1 MLGIVNAMSVGRRR
15 TGVEAMMGVYPC
27 PYCGGMVTREL
38 TCLPPFLMAQTPG
51 GLPRFLE
58 CRACELRE
66 RQRAFSD
73 VATAEDFP
81 NLSPGERL
89 RATYLDSKAREA
101 GVRVTVDQLVRSSR
115 TDRDDA

>member
-1 MLGIVNAMSVGRRR
+1 
-15 TGVEAMMGVYPC
+15 MGVYPC

-66 RQRAFSD
+66 RQRAFRLVTLRLPKTSPISRLGN
-73 VATAEDFP
+73 ALEQPIWTARR
-81 NLSPGERL
+81 ERL
-89 RATYLDSKAREA
+89 AS
-101 GVRVTVDQLVRSSR
+101 G
-115 TDRDDA
+115 